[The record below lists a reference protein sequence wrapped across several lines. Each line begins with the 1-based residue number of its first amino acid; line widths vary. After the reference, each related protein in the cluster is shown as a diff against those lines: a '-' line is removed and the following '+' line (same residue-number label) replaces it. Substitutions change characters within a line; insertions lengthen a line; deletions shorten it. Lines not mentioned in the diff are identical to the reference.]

1 MLDGCY
7 STVVDSGPVATAIPT
22 MPNQRDP
29 KKKILGGF
37 VVEEEREAAQA
48 LARLLGVTVTE
59 LIRGYIREQCRAH
72 GVPFPNTTPDP
83 EKKHDGTR

>member
-1 MLDGCY
+1 
-7 STVVDSGPVATAIPT
+7 

-59 LIRGYIREQCRAH
+59 LIRGYIREQCRLH
-72 GVPFPNTTPDP
+72 GVPFPTNEQTKD
-83 EKKHDGTR
+83 KHDDGTR